1 VRGKNVTEN
10 EWRFS
15 DPPNLVSITTR
26 KIVDGEHYIGFV
38 SHDEDDGCWQFLSS
52 QNEHFDPADAMLVGL
67 STIVSIDSSVN
78 ELADLPLGWS
88 ASRNGKSGAWVRSEH
103 D

>member
-1 VRGKNVTEN
+1 MTEKQ
-10 EWRFS
+10 WLFS
-15 DPPNLVSITTR
+15 DPPDLASITTQQ
-26 KIVDGEHYIGFV
+26 IVDGEHYIDYV

-52 QNEHFDPADAMLVGL
+52 QAEHFDPADAMLVGL
-67 STIVSIDSSVN
+67 KTIVSIDNSVN

-88 ASRNGKSGAWVRSEH
+88 ASRSNKNGAWVRSAQ